1 MFVGEQAGGKG
12 AIQRLQQQDEQ
23 LKSKREGK
31 RDLNVLKNRYKNIVP
46 FDHTRVVLSEFA
58 EPKERVETD
67 YINANYIRVGPS
79 LPWEKCS
86 F

>member
-1 MFVGEQAGGKG
+1 MFVGEQAGGNG

-46 FDHTRVVLSEFA
+46 FDHTRVVL
-58 EPKERVETD
+58 
-67 YINANYIRVGPS
+67 
-79 LPWEKCS
+79 
-86 F
+86 